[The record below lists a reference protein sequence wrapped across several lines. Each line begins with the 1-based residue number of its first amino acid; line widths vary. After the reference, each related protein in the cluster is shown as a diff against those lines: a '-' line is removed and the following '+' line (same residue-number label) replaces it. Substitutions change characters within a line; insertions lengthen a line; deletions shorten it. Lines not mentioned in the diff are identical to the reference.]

1 MRTIP
6 HHPEALAFPMPAIVG
21 MNRVTRALLLL
32 AVDPGLKGIVIQ
44 GAGGIGKS
52 VLARAF
58 QSVVCIANG
67 EPPFVQITPGVTK
80 DQLLGSLD
88 IEATLR
94 TGRPQVE
101 PGLLARAHGGFLVAD
116 DLNLF
121 DAGAA
126 SCIRS
131 ALTHHRAAEFSL
143 IATCN
148 PEGGELCCSLA
159 DSVALY
165 VTETTCLPLGDRVEL
180 LHHIAA
186 FDRDPVEFLRRY
198 APALELLRERVA
210 GARRRLPDVR
220 MALSDYSGLCAV
232 ALDLGIEGHRTEVFA
247 ARLARAHAAWNG
259 RLRVETDDLEVAER
273 LVLEPRAATRQVG
286 SSSPEPEYSLEET
299 LREEPGQRAEDR
311 VFPTVPANPP
321 NGVMDWHS
329 SGIARDRKGTARRL
343 SEGGDA
349 ISWTRG
355 RYVRPL
361 SRKPPDGGRLA
372 VEATLRAAAPLQA
385 LRSKSADAAAPAI
398 RITKNDLRF
407 KEFREKQGML
417 IIFAVDASGSMA
429 LQRISQAKGALIRLL
444 HQAYLHRDQVALIA
458 FRGEKAEVLL
468 PPGRSVEL
476 AKRAIDVIPTGGATP
491 LAAALE
497 SALHLARRSTTRG
510 VRQTLLVLLTDG
522 RSNIGSQQLPAMAG
536 ALRDEGI
543 ASVVIDAGNR
553 FAGHSKSGQVAQM
566 LGGRHVF
573 LPYWENGAVADA
585 VSGAA
590 ESLRR
595 QIGGTHTTC

>member
-6 HHPEALAFPMPAIVG
+6 NHPEALAFPLPAIVG

-44 GAGGIGKS
+44 GPGGIAKS
-52 VLARAF
+52 VMARAF
-58 QSVVCIANG
+58 RSVVSGADG
-67 EPPFVQITPGVTK
+67 EPPFVHVTPGVTK
-80 DQLLGSLD
+80 DQLLGGLD

-94 TGRPQVE
+94 TGKRQVE
-101 PGLLARAHGGFLVAD
+101 PGLLTRVHGGFLVAD

-131 ALTHHRAAEFSL
+131 ALTHHKVAKFSL

-148 PEGGELCCSLA
+148 PEGGELRHSLA

-165 VTETTCLPLGDRVEL
+165 VTQTKHLPPRDRVEL
-180 LHHIAA
+180 LRRIAA
-186 FDRDPVEFLRRY
+186 FDRDPFEFLRRY

-210 GARRRLPDVR
+210 GARCRLPDVQ
-220 MALSDYSGLCAV
+220 MTLSDYSGLCAA
-232 ALDLGIEGHRTEVFA
+232 ALDLGIEGHRAELFA

-259 RLRVETDDLEVAER
+259 RLRVERDDLEAAVR
-273 LVLEPRAATRQVG
+273 LVLEPRAAGRQVG
-286 SSSPEPEYSLEET
+286 TASPEPEYSSEET
-299 LREEPGQRAEDR
+299 LRGEPGQCTEDR
-311 VFPTVPANPP
+311 IFPTVPANPP
-321 NGVMDWHS
+321 DGVMDWPS
-329 SGIARDRKGTARRL
+329 SMAAKGHKGTARRL
-343 SEGGDA
+343 SKGGDG

-361 SRKPPDGGRLA
+361 SRKPSGGGRLA
-372 VEATLRAAAPLQA
+372 VEATLRAAVPLQA
-385 LRSKSADAAAPAI
+385 LRSKSDGAAAPAI
-398 RITKNDLRF
+398 RITKDDLRF

-476 AKRAIDVIPTGGATP
+476 AKRAIDAIPTGGATP

-497 SALHLARRSTTRG
+497 SALHLARRSTARG

-522 RSNIGSQQLPAMAG
+522 HGNIGSQQLQAVAA

-553 FAGHSKSGQVAQM
+553 FIGNSKAGHVAQM

-595 QIGGTHTTC
+595 QIGGTHATG

>member
-6 HHPEALAFPMPAIVG
+6 NHPEALAFPLPAIVG
-21 MNRVTRALLLL
+21 MNRVTRVLLLL

-44 GAGGIGKS
+44 GPGGIAKS
-52 VLARAF
+52 VMACAF
-58 QSVVCIANG
+58 RSVVSGAAG
-67 EPPFVQITPGVTK
+67 EPPFVHITPGVTK
-80 DQLLGSLD
+80 DQLLGGLD

-94 TGRPQVE
+94 TGRRQVE
-101 PGLLARAHGGFLVAD
+101 PGLLAQVHGGFLVAD

-131 ALTHHRAAEFSL
+131 ALTDHKVAEFSL

-148 PEGGELCCSLA
+148 PEGGELRRSLA
-159 DSVALY
+159 DSVALH
-165 VTETTCLPLGDRVEL
+165 VTQTKRLPPRDRVEL
-180 LHHIAA
+180 LHRIAA
-186 FDRDPVEFLRRY
+186 FDRDPFEFSLRY
-198 APALELLRERVA
+198 TPALELLRERVA
-210 GARRRLPDVR
+210 GARRRLPDVQ
-220 MALSDYSGLCAV
+220 MTLSDYSELCA
-232 ALDLGIEGHRTEVFA
+232 ATLELGIEGHLAELFA

-259 RLRVETDDLEVAER
+259 RLRVERDDLEAAMR
-273 LVLEPRAATRQVG
+273 LVLEPRAAGRQSG
-286 SSSPEPEYSLEET
+286 TSSPEAEHSPEET
-299 LREEPGQRAEDR
+299 LCGEPGRGAEDR
-311 VFPTVPANPP
+311 IFPTVPANPP
-321 NGVMDWHS
+321 DGVMDWPS
-329 SGIARDRKGTARRL
+329 SMAAKNRKGTARRL
-343 SEGGDA
+343 SKGGDG
-349 ISWTRG
+349 ISWTQG

-361 SRKPPDGGRLA
+361 SRKPSGGGRLA
-372 VEATLRAAAPLQA
+372 VEATLRAAAPLQI
-385 LRSKSADAAAPAI
+385 LRSKSDGAAPVI
-398 RITKNDLRF
+398 RIAKDDLRF
-407 KEFREKQGML
+407 KEFREKQGLL

-444 HQAYLHRDQVALIA
+444 HGAYLHRDQVALIA
-458 FRGEKAEVLL
+458 FRGETAEVLL

-497 SALHLARRSTTRG
+497 SVLQLARRSAARG

-522 RSNIGSQQLPAMAG
+522 HANIGSQQLQAMAA

-553 FAGHSKSGQVAQM
+553 FIGNSKAGHVAQM

-573 LPYWENGAVADA
+573 LPHWENGAVADA

-595 QIGGTHTTC
+595 QIGGTHATG

>member
-6 HHPEALAFPMPAIVG
+6 NHPEALAFPLPAVAG
-21 MNRVTRALLLL
+21 MSRVTRALLLL
-32 AVDPGLKGIVIQ
+32 AVDPVLKGIVIQ
-44 GAGGIGKS
+44 GLGGMGKS

-58 QSVVCIANG
+58 RSVVCIADG
-67 EPPFVQITPGVTK
+67 EPPFVQITPSVTK

-94 TGRPQVE
+94 TGKPQAS

-116 DLNLF
+116 DLNLL
-121 DAGAA
+121 DARAA

-131 ALTHHRAAEFSL
+131 ALTQHEVAEFSL

-148 PEGGELCCSLA
+148 PEGGELRHSLA
-159 DSVALY
+159 DSVALH

-180 LHHIAA
+180 LRRITA
-186 FDRDPVEFLRRY
+186 FDRDPFEFLRRY
-198 APALELLRERVA
+198 APALELLKERVA
-210 GARRRLPDVR
+210 GARRRLPDVQ
-220 MALSDYSGLCAV
+220 MALSDYSRLCTV
-232 ALDLGIEGHRTEVFA
+232 ALNFGIEGHRTEVFA

-259 RLRVETDDLEVAER
+259 RLRVETEDLEAAER
-273 LVLEPRAATRQVG
+273 LVLEPRAAMRKVR
-286 SSSPEPEYSLEET
+286 SSGLEPEYSSEET
-299 LREEPGQRAEDR
+299 LCEEPGQGAEDR

-321 NGVMDWHS
+321 DGVMDWAS
-329 SGIARDRKGTARRL
+329 PRIARDRKGTARRL
-343 SEGGDA
+343 STGGDA
-349 ISWTRG
+349 INWTRG

-361 SRKPPDGGRLA
+361 SRRPPGGGRLA
-372 VEATLRAAAPLQA
+372 VEATLRVAAPLQA
-385 LRSKSADAAAPAI
+385 LRLKSAAAAPAV

-497 SALHLARRSTTRG
+497 SALYLARRSTTRG

-522 RSNIGSQQLPAMAG
+522 HGNIGSQQLQAVAG

-543 ASVVIDAGNR
+543 ASVVMDAGNR

-573 LPYWENGAVADA
+573 LPYWEDGAVADA

-595 QIGGTHTTC
+595 QIGGTCTTG